1 LQYIGYA
8 AVVLSSLVVVV
19 PEATEL
25 ASSSVFAQ
33 AKLGNFL
40 NRAAWYLGWL

>member
-1 LQYIGYA
+1 MDYA
-8 AVVLSSLVVVV
+8 AEVFSSLVVVA

-25 ASSSVFAQ
+25 ASLWELAQ
-33 AKLGNFL
+33 ARLGNFL